1 MLSGPPG
8 LKWVYDLGKANAMK
22 FLCKYRVPN
31 IEFSQLTSDIIVYI
45 LLHLL
50 EPNSEL
56 KPLTCSILAWPWGM
70 EDVILPSTLTGQKA
84 SALIN
89 ESTYLC

>member
-1 MLSGPPG
+1 
-8 LKWVYDLGKANAMK
+8 MK

-56 KPLTCSILAWPWGM
+56 KPLTCSILA
-70 EDVILPSTLTGQKA
+70 
-84 SALIN
+84 
-89 ESTYLC
+89 